1 MTVNTYLVK
10 AGFVAGVSSFL
21 QDGTTQKDAIA
32 TVHSTGARV
41 ISISGPLSDS
51 EILMIKGKRTYI
63 FFNKFGDIY
72 RVTAPSLQAAIKS
85 IPKYFHYEYFEI
97 SDNKFSGVSEV

>member
-1 MTVNTYLVK
+1 MTNTYLVK

-21 QDGTTQKDAIA
+21 QDGTTQEDAIA

-41 ISISGPLSDS
+41 ISISGPLSDA
-51 EILMIKGKRTYI
+51 EIQRIKGKRTYI

-72 RVTAPSLQAAIKS
+72 RVTAPSLKAAIKS
-85 IPKYFHYEYFEI
+85 HPKDFHYEYFEV
-97 SDNKFSGVSEV
+97 SDGKFPGVPEV

>member
-1 MTVNTYLVK
+1 MTVNTYLVE

-32 TVHSTGARV
+32 TVNSTGARV

-51 EILMIKGKRTYI
+51 EILMIKALG
-63 FFNKFGDIY
+63 
-72 RVTAPSLQAAIKS
+72 AAIKS
-85 IPKYFHYEYFEI
+85 IPK
-97 SDNKFSGVSEV
+97 G